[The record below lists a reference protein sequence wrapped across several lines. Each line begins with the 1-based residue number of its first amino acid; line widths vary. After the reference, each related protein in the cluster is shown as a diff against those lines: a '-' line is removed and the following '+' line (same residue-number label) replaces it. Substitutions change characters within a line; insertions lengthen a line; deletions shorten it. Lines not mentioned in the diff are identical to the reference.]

1 MAKRKS
7 GNVLPGL
14 YHAEIPAFLPPFLE
28 TPALRR
34 LQDVGMNC
42 GCEYT
47 SFPRFQNLPGYSRY
61 SHSLGAAL
69 IVWHFTGDRAQTLAA
84 LFHDIATP
92 VFAHVVDFLRGDYL
106 RQEATEAR
114 TEEILRGSAEIGRLL
129 AALEIP
135 PDEVTDYH
143 RYPVADN
150 DAPRLS
156 SDRLEYTV
164 GNALAYA
171 FASPAGLEAWYNDL
185 RVSTAPDGQTELAF
199 DNPSAARGFAR
210 TALRCARVYVS
221 DEDRYAMQRLSE
233 VLAEALRRGVLSE
246 ADLGGTEPAVI
257 AKLEEDAKT
266 CRAWRDFRALHRMR
280 TDEAAPREKRRVIP
294 AKKRW
299 IDPLVAGRGRVSE
312 LDEEFRHDLESF
324 LAEPQDDWLCGE

>member
-1 MAKRKS
+1 MAKQENRNLLS
-7 GNVLPGL
+7 GL
-14 YHAEIPAFLPPFLE
+14 YHAEIPAFLRPFLE
-28 TPALRR
+28 TPELRR
-34 LQDVGMNC
+34 LRDVGMNC

-47 SFPRFQNLPGYSRY
+47 AFPRFQGLPAYSRF

-114 TEEILRGSAEIGRLL
+114 TEDILRSSAEIGRLL
-129 AALEIP
+129 AEQEIP
-135 PDEVTDYH
+135 LDAVTDYH

-156 SDRLEYTV
+156 SDRLEYTM
-164 GNALAYA
+164 GNALAYG
-171 FASPAGLEAWYNDL
+171 FASPTELEAWYGDL
-185 RVSTAPDGQTELAF
+185 RVAAALDGQIELAF
-199 DNPSAARGFAR
+199 GDRSAALGFAR

-233 VLAEALRRGVLSE
+233 VLAEALRHGVIRES
-246 ADLGGTEPAVI
+246 DLAGTEPEVI
-257 AKLEEDAKT
+257 ARLEAEDRKS
-266 CRAWRDFRALHRMR
+266 
-280 TDEAAPREKRRVIP
+280 V
-294 AKKRW
+294 
-299 IDPLVAGRGRVSE
+299 V
-312 LDEEFRHDLESF
+312 
-324 LAEPQDDWLCGE
+324 